1 MSQPFDITVTNPKLS
16 LDANGHGET
25 LFTVT
30 NSSSE
35 TRQVALKLATINPQ
49 HKNWLK
55 MEGELEREFPKGGTH
70 QYPVKIE
77 VPADKFKG
85 RFDFRLEVYSAVE
98 AKEKLTQ
105 GPSVTVEM
113 KPVVKP
119 IANKPPKKGFPWLVA
134 IVVILVLSNIGSV
147 VALWQLYSEITK
159 NHQELSTLKDIIN
172 TAKSKAGQA
181 QEQAD
186 TAVSKVDQALG
197 TANTALS
204 KTNQAMGT
212 ANNALSQTEKALKTA
227 NIAASKANK
236 ALQGIERYT
245 NNNNGSVTDKRTGL
259 IWLKNANCFGKR
271 NWKDANRLAKQLKSG
286 KCGLSDGSKAG
297 NWRLPSKEEWQVMA
311 NRQYRRP
318 TLSNATG
325 TGKWSEGNAFSSVIS
340 KGYWSSTPDDS
351 KSAWV
356 MSLVDGSI
364 QAKAKSTKHYVWF
377 VRLMISDQL
386 SVISAQ

>member
-25 LFTVT
+25 TFTVT

-35 TRQVALKLATINPQ
+35 TRQVAIKLTTINPQ
-49 HKNWLK
+49 HKNGLK
-55 MEGELEREFPKGGTH
+55 MEGESEREFPKDGTH

-77 VPADKFKG
+77 VPPDKFKG

-98 AKEKLTQ
+98 PKEKLTQ

-119 IANKPPKKGFPWLVA
+119 IATEQPKKGFPWLVA

-159 NHQELSTLKDIIN
+159 THQELSTLKDITS
-172 TAKSKAGQA
+172 TAKSKAAQA
-181 QEQAD
+181 QEKAD
-186 TAVSKVDQALG
+186 TAVSKADQALS
-197 TANTALS
+197 TADTALS

-212 ANNALSQTEKALKTA
+212 ANNALSQTKKALKTA

-245 NNNNGSVTDKRTGL
+245 DNSNGTVTDKRTGL

-297 NWRLPSKEEWQVMA
+297 KWHLPTKEEWQVMA

-325 TGKWSEGNAFSSVIS
+325 TGKWSEGNPFSSVKS
-340 KGYWSSTPDDS
+340 KGYWSSTRDDS
-351 KSAWV
+351 KSAWF

-364 QAKAKSTKHYVWF
+364 QAKSKSAKHYVWF
-377 VRLMISDQL
+377 VRQESKL
-386 SVISAQ
+386 